1 MLSFTASNLI
11 LQIDK
16 RQLIVREILV
26 ENFLLAHI
34 LPSQRVYK

>member
-1 MLSFTASNLI
+1 MLSFTVSNLI

-26 ENFLLAHI
+26 ENFLLAHG